1 VNFIGA
7 QPGYPTTFALP
18 ECADEDEEGL
28 APGAVDLS
36 QRDPLFEEAARLIV
50 NTQQGSTSNIQRKL
64 SIGYNRAG
72 RIVDQLEVAGIVGP
86 SEGSKPRQVLVMD
99 EYQLEQI
106 LKQL

>member
-1 VNFIGA
+1 M
-7 QPGYPTTFALP
+7 
-18 ECADEDEEGL
+18 CDEDEEGL

-72 RIVDQLEVAGIVGP
+72 RIVDQLRLQELSVRVKAVSHG
-86 SEGSKPRQVLVMD
+86 K
-99 EYQLEQI
+99 YW
-106 LKQL
+106 